1 MKTNISL
8 ACKKSPFFPPV
19 KMVLGQLPST
29 LTLTLK
35 LSQTLALTG
44 GGGFSLGG
52 ILPTPVKTKEMKKR
66 KEIKNN
72 RREKKLIKQKRLS
85 FIKFKETFPKTRPL
99 KSSSCDNNDGDQN
112 PYR

>member
-44 GGGFSLGG
+44 GGVFFRGNSPDTGKNKRNE
-52 ILPTPVKTKEMKKR
+52 KTKRNKK
-66 KEIKNN
+66 
-72 RREKKLIKQKRLS
+72 
-85 FIKFKETFPKTRPL
+85 
-99 KSSSCDNNDGDQN
+99 
-112 PYR
+112 